1 MIQVLFYKLKKI
13 ININKNVKKTIT
25 RNNVQLIYFSL
36 FNLCKLYSDFFF
48 ISVSHYNFLVYS

>member
-36 FNLCKLYSDFFF
+36 FNLCKLYSDFFYKR
-48 ISVSHYNFLVYS
+48 ISL